1 MKLALG
7 TVQFGLEYGVA
18 NSLGKVTKPVA
29 AHILDVAKLN
39 RIDLIDTAIGY
50 GDSELVLGRCGVS
63 AFDIVSKLP
72 KIPNACNDIV
82 AWTLDEIRHSLSRLR
97 VKSLHALLLHHPADL
112 LEEHGNDLA
121 KALIEAKTKGLIEK
135 FGFSIYDPSS
145 LHDYIS
151 VIRPD
156 IVQAPLNVVDRRL
169 FNSGW
174 LKRLVELDIEVHAR
188 SLFLQGLLLLS
199 PAQMPNQFHLWRD
212 VWLSWEQYLFST
224 NQSAVEACLNYV
236 TSVPGVD
243 RMVVGVQSAGQL
255 KEIIPVVKH
264 KPSSYI
270 DPTFMQ
276 TEDASLID
284 PSRW

>member
-50 GDSELVLGRCGVS
+50 GDSELVLGRCGVN

-72 KIPNACNDIV
+72 KIPTACNDIV

-135 FGFSIYDPSS
+135 FGFSIYDPST

-199 PAQMPNQFHLWRD
+199 PAQIPNKFHLWRH
-212 VWLSWEQYLFST
+212 VWVSWEKYLFTT
-224 NQSAVEACLNYV
+224 NQSALEACLNYV
-236 TSVPGVD
+236 ASVPGVD
-243 RMVVGVQSAGQL
+243 RMVVGVQSVAQL
-255 KEIIPVVKH
+255 EEIIPFVKQ
-264 KPSSYI
+264 KPSSYV
-270 DPTFMQ
+270 DPTFMHS
-276 TEDASLID
+276 EDVYLID